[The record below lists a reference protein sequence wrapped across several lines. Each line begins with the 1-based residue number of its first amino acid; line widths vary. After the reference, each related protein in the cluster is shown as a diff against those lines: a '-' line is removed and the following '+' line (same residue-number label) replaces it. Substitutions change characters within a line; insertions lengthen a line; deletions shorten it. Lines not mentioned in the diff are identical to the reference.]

1 MKAFIKISLLF
12 IFYSMFSL
20 HGIAQTKLDYKIS
33 AEQELKTEIA
43 KLWVDNAIYTRQ
55 SILCLTDRLP
65 GAQETIYRLMLNQE
79 QMGEVFSKY
88 YGRKAGDEFCQLISS
103 NTALVI
109 RNIRSKNDQ
118 STEELIKTQKR
129 MQAHFSETVDFLV
142 SINSFYSKEE
152 LASEIN
158 LLVDLMNKQID
169 YRMRGLY
176 SSDIENFD
184 RIISES
190 IIFSN
195 VIAEGIIKK
204 YPKMFEEK

>member
-12 IFYSMFSL
+12 VFCTLISL
-20 HGIAQTKLDYKIS
+20 NGKTQSFPDHKIG
-33 AEQELKTEIA
+33 AEQALKTEIA

-103 NTALVI
+103 NTALIV

-129 MQAHFSETVDFLV
+129 MQAHYSETVSFLV
-142 SINSFYSKEE
+142 SINSYYNKEE
-152 LASEIN
+152 LQSEIN

-176 SSDIENFD
+176 SLDIENFD
-184 RIISES
+184 KIISES
-190 IIFSN
+190 IKFSN
-195 VIAEGIIKK
+195 VLAEGIIKK
-204 YPKMFEEK
+204 YPKMFEE